1 MNPLNVL
8 SLVSQKITETH
19 STINATISGIT
30 DSEKKK
36 AADKIILLFE
46 QVCAEGSFLEKE
58 ETLDFQAED
67 FDLCTDS
74 SLFDGEEVYD
84 PESENDRRTF
94 EESFTF
100 HTMKKIVELHNSG
113 QSFSATQ
120 RLYPKLKYKTQ
131 LRRIKAYVER
141 RDTTSLRSHPEGPPS
156 EALRRAAIPGSSKE
170 KPWSS

>member
-84 PESENDRRTF
+84 PKSENDRRTF
-94 EESFTF
+94 EESFSF
-100 HTMKKIVELHNSG
+100 HTMKKIVKLHNSG
-113 QSFSATQ
+113 KSFSAIQ

-141 RDTTSLRSHPEGPPS
+141 RGTYIQKVR
-156 EALRRAAIPGSSKE
+156 
-170 KPWSS
+170 